1 MQCPWNG
8 KGGPHGW
15 SSMNKGEELEMNSQ
29 RPYLLSLVDYLE
41 SFGSQSDTAR
51 KALQRFD
58 ERSNLIGLRFI
69 RRTLVPELRIEC
81 RGTRVKIRQSGGYC
95 NRPEWHSGFLDRL
108 EVN

>member
-1 MQCPWNG
+1 
-8 KGGPHGW
+8 
-15 SSMNKGEELEMNSQ
+15 MNKGEELEMNSQ
-29 RPYLLSLVDYLE
+29 RPYLLSLVGYLKVDYLK

-51 KALQRFD
+51 KALKRFD

-95 NRPEWHSGFLDRL
+95 NRPEWQVDF
-108 EVN
+108 